1 MLSVSILESMASGLL
16 SEAGLEVVP
25 SRAFCVLSL
34 FRAVFSALVRLV
46 EMILL
51 IAFSTSG
58 FNVSDN
64 LCLLI
69 NLVDIFIIVD
79 LALLH
84 IQICSLDSDVS
95 QHLAHWSD

>member
-1 MLSVSILESMASGLL
+1 LSVSILGSMVTGLL
-16 SEAGLEVVP
+16 SGAGFEVVP

-34 FRAVFSALVRLV
+34 FRAVFSASVRLV
-46 EMILL
+46 EMIPL
-51 IAFSTSG
+51 IALSTSG

-64 LCLLI
+64 LCLI
-69 NLVDIFIIVD
+69 NLVDISIIVD

-95 QHLAHWSD
+95 RHLAHW